1 MAFWWQGKLSNF
13 PELIY
18 SALLHKGTD
27 LLKHRSKKHNFKD
40 KALDT
45 IVSCVPVRIN
55 SGEAGANIVYLEAQ
69 T

>member
-1 MAFWWQGKLSNF
+1 MAFWWQGKPSNL
-13 PELIY
+13 PELFY
-18 SALLHKGTD
+18 SALLHKEQISWNTGQRR
-27 LLKHRSKKHNFKD
+27 HYFKD

-45 IVSCVPVRIN
+45 VVSCVPVRIK